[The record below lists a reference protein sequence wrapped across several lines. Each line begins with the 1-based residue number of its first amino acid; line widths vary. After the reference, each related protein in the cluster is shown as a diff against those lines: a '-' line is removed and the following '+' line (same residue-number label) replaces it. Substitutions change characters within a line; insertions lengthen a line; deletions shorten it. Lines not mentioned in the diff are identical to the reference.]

1 MTQQKLILKCIIC
14 PFLLVVFFLIIF
26 AFLVVEV
33 ALEDVL
39 KKLRQH
45 TKVRSHKIMSRLI
58 LTPLTFAIFVLGI
71 AQPKHANPRIYL
83 GRFLLLTISI
93 TCGPTCP

>member
-14 PFLLVVFFLIIF
+14 PFLLVEFFLIIF
-26 AFLVVEV
+26 PFLVVEV

-45 TKVRSHKIMSRLI
+45 TKVRSHKN
-58 LTPLTFAIFVLGI
+58 
-71 AQPKHANPRIYL
+71 HAKVNLHLNPRIYL
-83 GRFLLLTISI
+83 GRFLLLIISI